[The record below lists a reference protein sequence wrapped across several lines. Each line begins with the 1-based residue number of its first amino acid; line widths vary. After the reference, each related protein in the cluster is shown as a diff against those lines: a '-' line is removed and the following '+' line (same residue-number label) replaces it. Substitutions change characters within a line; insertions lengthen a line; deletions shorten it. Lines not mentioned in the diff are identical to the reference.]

1 MIKVRNEKIELSI
14 YKNGK
19 FEKSYT
25 FKNSLTNLFISNVM
39 YYQTPPDIRAS
50 LFPALSLLPNPFYN
64 VYFDF
69 TAPKQNISIS
79 TETVN
84 IVYDNLINFRFYE
97 GTNKKYSTKGKQI
110 STPYP
115 SKTFSTTDKLQY
127 LFFGNADYESTT
139 MKLSSFIDVSSLNIY
154 PDEDTTFL
162 ITRYDEIESNE
173 TGILTLGLSNDYLPK
188 IEASS
193 SLSDT
198 SYIYQIDLCYEANG
212 QNMSSKYT
220 YSDLNWE
227 LIDSETI
234 ELTGFDDF
242 YKGIFDYPQND
253 YPQDDYPQ
261 EGKGIKS
268 VKFTY
273 RNGIETYVNI
283 EDLDITYNNKKIK
296 IRLKC
301 ERGAY

>member
-14 YKNGK
+14 YKNDK
-19 FEKSYT
+19 LEKKYT
-25 FKNSLTNLFISNVM
+25 FKNSLTNLFISSIM
-39 YYQTPPDIRAS
+39 YYQTPTSIRTS
-50 LFPALSLLPNPFYN
+50 LFPTLSPITNPFDS

-69 TAPKQNISIS
+69 TIPKQSISIS

-84 IVYDNLINFRFYE
+84 IVYNDLSFYSY
-97 GTNKKYSTKGKQI
+97 GNIDKKYGSKEKQI
-110 STPYP
+110 STPYLR
-115 SKTFSTTDKLQY
+115 KTFSTTDKLQY
-127 LFFGNADYESTT
+127 LFFGNASYGATT

-173 TGILTLGLSNDYLPK
+173 IGISTLGSLSDYLPR
-188 IEASS
+188 IEADIF
-193 SLSDT
+193 LLNT
-198 SYIYQIDLCYEANG
+198 PYIYQIDLCYEANG
-212 QNMSSKYT
+212 QNMSSEYT
-220 YSDLNWE
+220 YSDLNWS

-261 EGKGIKS
+261 DGRGIKS

-273 RNGIETYVNI
+273 SNATQTYVNI
-283 EDLDITYNNKKIK
+283 EDLDITYNNKEIK